1 MFECL
6 QRKVIYLKWGMYGA
20 WQLIVYDGPGNPV
33 RIKMGEGRDEKAAIY

>member
-6 QRKVIYLKWGMYGA
+6 QWKVIYLKRGMYDA

-33 RIKMGEGRDEKAAIY
+33 RIKMGEGGG